1 MIYSERKD
9 IQKNNPTRSNPSS
22 CCGLDLKDDK
32 SRESISQCQ
41 LHDIINIGGNGIEVE
56 GDAVAGFSEVDTLVG
71 AKDGGRLDFVV
82 ASRNEKAG
90 VHTV

>member
-1 MIYSERKD
+1 M
-9 IQKNNPTRSNPSS
+9 
-22 CCGLDLKDDK
+22 DLKDDK

-56 GDAVAGFSEVDTLVG
+56 GDAVASLCEVDTLVN
-71 AKDGGRLDFVV
+71 AKDSGRLDFVV
-82 ASRNEKAG
+82 ASRDEEAG